1 MRLKLYV
8 VLLIAFTFSLFAQ
21 VKKIEITLSKN
32 DFDNLFIRRLDS
44 KKYINATMNIDG
56 NTYKNT
62 QIRFKGNTSLLY
74 SKKPLKLKFE
84 KNSSLPSFFKKIRSI
99 DCNAMFT
106 DKSFMRE
113 KLVWDLYKM
122 MNGLGPEELGYADV
136 FINGV
141 DYGLVILLQHIDDN
155 FLKYNNREEGY
166 LYEAKFNDIPGDL
179 SVVSDDVL
187 KNSYENE
194 TEKNENDYSPLKE
207 LINKINNAG
216 ESDFANVVNE
226 LFDMNTV
233 YNWLVLN
240 SVTMDADT
248 YAKNYFLYKDPSKSS
263 HQWSV
268 IPWDYD
274 LSLGRDSDKRL
285 EYPFAMLNDI
295 FSYNYDPFEGT
306 KNVLKDRINRDPQLR
321 AEFLKRLNEV
331 LQNLFTEEK
340 MYPLIDGNIAEI
352 DEYVRRE
359 SVKWGTYFDF
369 KEQSEALKYFVT
381 VRRNFLLATLYGQGS
396 SENDEATLNIT
407 STGIPY
413 KFVDHDGKMVGIMTF
428 KNINGLEKIR
438 LHALPSEVPSGMNPD
453 NCIKRYVEVIPYP
466 SSATFE
472 ADLVWEFINDPDL
485 TEVGSGVLNS
495 NALESYNYV
504 NGSWNFLSSTVN
516 SNGNF
521 VNIS

>member
-1 MRLKLYV
+1 
-8 VLLIAFTFSLFAQ
+8 
-21 VKKIEITLSKN
+21 
-32 DFDNLFIRRLDS
+32 
-44 KKYINATMNIDG
+44 
-56 NTYKNT
+56 
-62 QIRFKGNTSLLY
+62 
-74 SKKPLKLKFE
+74 
-84 KNSSLPSFFKKIRSI
+84 
-99 DCNAMFT
+99 
-106 DKSFMRE
+106 
-113 KLVWDLYKM
+113 
-122 MNGLGPEELGYADV
+122 
-136 FINGV
+136 
-141 DYGLVILLQHIDDN
+141 
-155 FLKYNNREEGY
+155 
-166 LYEAKFNDIPGDL
+166 
-179 SVVSDDVL
+179 
-187 KNSYENE
+187 
-194 TEKNENDYSPLKE
+194 
-207 LINKINNAG
+207 
-216 ESDFANVVNE
+216 
-226 LFDMNTV
+226 
-233 YNWLVLN
+233 
-240 SVTMDADT
+240 
-248 YAKNYFLYKDPSKSS
+248 
-263 HQWSV
+263 
-268 IPWDYD
+268 
-274 LSLGRDSDKRL
+274 
-285 EYPFAMLNDI
+285 MLNDI

-306 KNVLKDRINRDPQLR
+306 KNVLKDRINRDPQLK
-321 AEFLKRLNEV
+321 AEFLKRLNDV

-381 VRRNFLLATLYGQGS
+381 VRRNFLLATLFGQGS

-495 NALESYNYV
+495 HALESYNYV

-521 VNIS
+521 VNISGINESNCGEGRYFALKLPDNFQQNWVKQKSNYWQSINDMRSYDESNIFAAGDDGFILISGDGGASWKQKFIGIHVQFRSISPLNSSTIYAAGMFGVVAKTNNGGSMWSYVNTPAPNNIKRIKFVN